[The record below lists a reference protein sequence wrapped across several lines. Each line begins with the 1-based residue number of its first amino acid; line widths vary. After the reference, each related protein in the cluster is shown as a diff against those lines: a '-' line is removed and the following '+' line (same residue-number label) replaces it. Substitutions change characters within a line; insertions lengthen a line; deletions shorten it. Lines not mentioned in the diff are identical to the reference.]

1 MRYIMLKGLVAG
13 LFLLA
18 LVPLRSGAADVHLND
33 VIKTLE
39 TPFNNQTAL
48 AGRIL
53 DFKAEF
59 FQESHVV
66 SINRVQRGQGK
77 VSFKFSTSPG
87 HESPMA
93 KFRWEYR
100 EPTDQEIISDGRTMW
115 VYLPDNRQVI
125 ESDISQINVGQR
137 ENPVTFLSGLGDL
150 SRDFL
155 IDWGSTQTDETEN
168 YLLHLEPRKQS
179 QFIRQ
184 MEVVVRRA
192 AVLDWLKQRK
202 TGRVFPLLST
212 LVTDVNGNRT
222 AIEFRDMQ
230 VNQKLSDQ
238 LFYFERPKDV
248 ELMKSGEQWGF

>member
-1 MRYIMLKGLVAG
+1 MLKRLVAG
-13 LFLLA
+13 LFLLVFA
-18 LVPLRSGAADVHLND
+18 PFISAAADVQLND

-48 AGRIL
+48 AERIL

-59 FQESHVV
+59 FQESHVA

-77 VSFKFSTSPG
+77 VSFKFSTSSED
-87 HESPMA
+87 ESPIA
-93 KFRWEYR
+93 KFRWEDR
-100 EPTDQEIISDGRTMW
+100 EPSVQEIISDGRIMW

-125 ESDISQINVGQR
+125 ESDISQINAGQG
-137 ENPVTFLSGLGDL
+137 ENPVTFLSGLGNL

-155 IDWGSTQTDETEN
+155 IDWGSTQTEERGN
-168 YLLHLEPRKQS
+168 YLLHLEPRRPS
-179 QFIRQ
+179 QFIQQ

-202 TGRVFPLLST
+202 TGRIFPILST
-212 LVTDVNGNRT
+212 LVTDANGNRT

-230 VNQKLSDQ
+230 VNQKLSEQ
-238 LFYFERPKDV
+238 LFHFEKPEDV
-248 ELMKSGEQWGF
+248 ELMKPDEQWEF